1 MLYLYMK
8 SLNES
13 GNIMNY
19 QIELDKIINENKD
32 KKTLL
37 IHSCCGPCSTYV
49 LEYLIKYFNI
59 TIFYYNP
66 NIDTKDEFL
75 KRLKEQIKIINSMA
89 DYDIKLIEGTYEPD
103 KYLEYVKGLENEIEG
118 GNRCHKCYL
127 MRLEETAILSSNLN
141 FDYFCTTLTV
151 SPYKNAQV
159 INEIGSSLGKKY
171 NVLFLPS
178 DFKKKE
184 GYKRSIELS
193 KKYDLYRQDYCGCIF
208 SKRRE
213 HND

>member
-1 MLYLYMK
+1 
-8 SLNES
+8 
-13 GNIMNY
+13 MNY
-19 QIELDKIINENKD
+19 QIELEQILKANQEQKN
-32 KKTLL
+32 LL

-49 LEYLIKYFNI
+49 LEYLAKYFNI

-66 NIDTKDEFL
+66 NIDTKEEFL
-75 KRLKEQIKIINSMA
+75 KRLNEQIKVINKMNN
-89 DYDIKLIEGTYEPD
+89 YDIKLIEGNYEPS
-103 KYLEYVKGLENEIEG
+103 KYLDYIKGLENDLEG
-118 GNRCHKCYL
+118 GSRCHKCYL
-127 MRLEETAILSSNLN
+127 MRLEETAKLAAKLN

-151 SPYKNAQV
+151 SPYKNAKV
-159 INEIGSSLGKKY
+159 INEIGTSLEKKY

-208 SKRRE
+208 SRRRNTNE
-213 HND
+213 K